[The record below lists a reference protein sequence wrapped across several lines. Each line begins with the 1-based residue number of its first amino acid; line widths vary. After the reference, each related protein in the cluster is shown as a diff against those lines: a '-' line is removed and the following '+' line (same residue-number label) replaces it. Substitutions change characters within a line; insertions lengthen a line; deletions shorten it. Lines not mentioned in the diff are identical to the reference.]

1 MNFNRP
7 HDTGETLN
15 REIDSEKIENETQ
28 EITTSTN
35 STFIHALH
43 KQFSPRFNLTSDYD
57 SSNDSPSG
65 SDATLD
71 ESASG
76 EFGYKNVVGKKTS
89 FASTKNENFNKQTDN
104 NDGSLK
110 ENEFRC
116 LICGN
121 KRLQTK
127 SSESKQLSPILQ
139 PHWPN
144 ISPPPPCVPNLDAY
158 GRYLVDDTVYD
169 PDELATNPLLKRID
183 EWDYPIFELSL
194 NAGDTILSQ
203 MSYYVFLEAGLLEAF
218 RIPIQEFLNYF
229 RALELGYRNLP
240 CKNPVLKLIYF
251 KRNNKSFFFSFF

>member
-7 HDTGETLN
+7 HDTGETFN
-15 REIDSEKIENETQ
+15 REVDSEKIESETQ

-35 STFIHALH
+35 SAFVHAHH

-76 EFGYKNVVGKKTS
+76 EFGYKNVIGKKTS

-104 NDGSLK
+104 DSILK

-121 KRLQTK
+121 KKLQTK
-127 SSESKQLSPILQ
+127 SSGSKELSPILQ

-158 GRYLVDDTVYD
+158 GRYLVEDTVYD
-169 PDELATNPLLKRID
+169 LDELATNPLLKRID

-203 MSYYVFLEAGLLEAF
+203 MSYHVFLEAGLLEAF

-229 RALELGYRNLP
+229 RALELGYRDLP
-240 CKNPVLKLIYF
+240 CENSMLK
-251 KRNNKSFFFSFF
+251 